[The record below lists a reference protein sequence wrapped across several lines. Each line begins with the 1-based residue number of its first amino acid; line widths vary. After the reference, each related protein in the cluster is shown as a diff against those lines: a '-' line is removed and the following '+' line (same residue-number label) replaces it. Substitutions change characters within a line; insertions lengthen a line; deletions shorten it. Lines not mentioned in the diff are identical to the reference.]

1 MADCNVCFS
10 WLPGEQI
17 MLMSVL
23 SISLPKSSYVG
34 PQTTKSGDEVG
45 NCIAQRSK
53 ASHVGLEGAPREFFL
68 VH

>member
-1 MADCNVCFS
+1 
-10 WLPGEQI
+10 